1 MTFGVKTAAEL
12 NRMLGLLHLRRTFM
26 TVTVSFP
33 DVALEELE
41 AKASHGVVDCL
52 GPLAV
57 MKLYASGQPFASVA
71 AESPGKG
78 RVEFMDR
85 LAKHGGR
92 SVRPVPEE
100 LVQRFG
106 SHRSLSS

>member
-1 MTFGVKTAAEL
+1 
-12 NRMLGLLHLRRTFM
+12 M
-26 TVTVSFP
+26 TVAVDFP
-33 DVALEELE
+33 DVALEVLDGNTSDG
-41 AKASHGVVDCL
+41 AVDCL
-52 GPLAV
+52 CPAAV

>member
-1 MTFGVKTAAEL
+1 
-12 NRMLGLLHLRRTFM
+12 M
-26 TVTVSFP
+26 TVTVGFP
-33 DVALEELE
+33 NVALEELE
-41 AKASHGVVDCL
+41 ANPSHVVDCL